1 MQLQKKA
8 FASDKNP
15 RPVGPYSPAIRIGPF
30 VYVSGHLGQDPATGK
45 LVEGGI
51 EAETRRVLENAQNV
65 LQAAGSSLNHVVRTT
80 VYLTDLKDFPAM
92 NKVYGEYFVD
102 TPPARS
108 TIPCPDL
115 LLGARVEIDF
125 IAYIPEG

>member
-15 RPVGPYSPAIRIGPF
+15 RPVGPYSPAIRIGAF
-30 VYVSGHLGQDPATGK
+30 IFLSGHLAQDSTTGK

-65 LQAAGSSLNHVVRTT
+65 LQVAGSSLDHVVRTT
-80 VYLTDLKDFPAM
+80 VYLRDLKDFPAM
-92 NKVYGEYFVD
+92 NKVYAEYFKEV
-102 TPPARS
+102 PPART

-115 LLGARVEIDF
+115 LLGAQVMIDF
-125 IAYIPEG
+125 IAYVPEG